1 MEGNRSGRAIS
12 FHMLKIL
19 NENYHEKETNK
30 CLIAIQDKL
39 AAPNGRLAS
48 PLLKTKHVSC
58 NFQETSSRTSAGE

>member
-12 FHMLKIL
+12 CHMLKIL

-39 AAPNGRLAS
+39 AHPNRKLATLLNSPFSTSHLKSCTFAP
-48 PLLKTKHVSC
+48 
-58 NFQETSSRTSAGE
+58 